1 MKNRAILVVSFG
13 TTYPQ
18 TLEETIG
25 AIEREIEKAYPEYF
39 VRRCFTSGIVRK
51 VLYQRE
57 GLQIDDV
64 PGALERLLEEGVTE
78 VAVQPTHVMHGF
90 EYDKLQSQAAAFTGR
105 FPRLSLGRPLLSS
118 TADYQE
124 VVQALRSEFADPLA
138 DPQAALV
145 LMGHGTEHF
154 ANACYAALNDHVRAA
169 GVRNLFVGA
178 VEGYPEVDDLLIR
191 IKESGAKRVA
201 LAPLM
206 VVAGDHARNDM
217 AGAGPDSWKSRL
229 ESAGYPVTCILKG
242 LGSYRTIRQIYLS
255 HLREIL

>member
-124 VVQALRSEFADPLA
+124 VVQALRFEFADPLA
-138 DPQAALV
+138 DPQA
-145 LMGHGTEHF
+145 

-191 IKESGAKRVA
+191 IKESGAKRVV

>member
-18 TLEETIG
+18 TREETIG
-25 AIEREIEKAYPEYF
+25 AIEREIAEEYQKYL
-39 VRRCFTSGIVRK
+39 VRRCFTSSIVRR
-51 VLYQRE
+51 VLSERD
-57 GLQIDDV
+57 GLRIDDV
-64 PGALERLLEEGVTE
+64 SGALEQLLEEGVTE

-90 EYDKLQSQAAAFTGR
+90 EYDKLQSQTAAFTGR
-105 FPRLSLGRPLLSS
+105 FARLTLGRPLLSS
-118 TADYQE
+118 TTDYQE
-124 VVQALRSEFADPLA
+124 VVRALRTEFAEQLA
-138 DPQAALV
+138 DPKAALV

-178 VEGYPEVDDLLIR
+178 VEGYPEADDLLLR
-191 IKESGAKRVA
+191 IKESGADKVV

-206 VVAGDHARNDM
+206 VVAGDHALNDM
-217 AGAGPDSWKSRL
+217 AGAGPDSWKNRF

-242 LGSYRTIRQIYLS
+242 LGSYHTIRKIYLS

>member
-1 MKNRAILVVSFG
+1 MTGV
-13 TTYPQ
+13 Q
-18 TLEETIG
+18 T
-25 AIEREIEKAYPEYF
+25 
-39 VRRCFTSGIVRK
+39 C
-51 VLYQRE
+51 
-57 GLQIDDV
+57 
-64 PGALERLLEEGVTE
+64 AL
-78 VAVQPTHVMHGF
+78 PIW
-90 EYDKLQSQAAAFTGR
+90 

-191 IKESGAKRVA
+191 IKESGAKRVV

-229 ESAGYPVTCILKG
+229 ESAGYPATCILKG